1 MKRLFKIII
10 ILFVVIIVAGSFW
23 LSLDKRTRFC
33 LVYGKNIC
41 NFYTM
46 MDIIPS
52 IENFDE
58 MMNLCKD
65 MYDVPKKDGCFQFIS
80 QAFVQID
87 IDKAK
92 EACNQIKGFGGVN
105 SKERCYELIE
115 K

>member
-80 QAFVQID
+80 QAFVQMILTKRKRHATRLKD
-87 IDKAK
+87 LA
-92 EACNQIKGFGGVN
+92 V
-105 SKERCYELIE
+105 LIQ
-115 K
+115 KSVVMN